1 MVYIYI
7 LMVYNGITKNGL
19 RLLRLLARRFSERF
33 SINQVA
39 RQLKLSPRGAYKMLK
54 SMESEGI
61 LKPERI
67 GNSIFYH
74 IDFNS
79 DFARKAAELS
89 LFEEVKS
96 AYARVQAKDLETLR
110 NRASALILYGSV
122 LEKGENAEDIDIMA
136 VVEQENYAF
145 FRNGLSELQNKK
157 PKHIHAVVMSK
168 QDLAKNLAK
177 KDAVAMEI
185 LNKGNILWGQDV
197 IVNAIKD
204 SYGAFAE

>member
-1 MVYIYI
+1 
-7 LMVYNGITKNGL
+7 MVYNGITKTRM
-19 RLLRLLARRFSERF
+19 RLLRLLARRFSEKF

-61 LKPERI
+61 LEPEKI

-74 IDFNS
+74 INFNS
-79 DFARKAAELS
+79 DFARKATELS
-89 LFEEVKS
+89 LFEELKS
-96 AYARVQAKDLETLR
+96 AYARVQAKDFGMLR

-136 VVEQENYAF
+136 VVEQEGYAF

-168 QDLAKNLAK
+168 EDLTKNFAK
-177 KDAVAMEI
+177 KDAVALEI
-185 LNKGNILWGQDV
+185 LEKGNILWGQDV
-197 IVNAIKD
+197 VVNAIKD
-204 SYGAFAE
+204 SYGAFRE